1 MEDKTFELLTK
12 MYSEFSKRFDG
23 VDKRLDGVDNRLDG
37 VDKRLDGVDN
47 RLDGVESRLTK
58 LEMVIENDIRKDIS
72 ALYDGYQ
79 KNYEKLTVIERKVDD
94 LSDRVDKQEV
104 EIKVIKGGKS

>member
-23 VDKRLDGVDNRLDG
+23 VETRLGTLENKLG
-37 VDKRLDGVDN
+37 TLEGGQKTI
-47 RLDGVESRLTK
+47 ESRLTK
-58 LEMVIENDIRKDIS
+58 LELMIDNDVKKDLS

-79 KNYEKLTVIERKVDD
+79 KNHEKLIVLEQKIDD

>member
-12 MYSEFSKRFDG
+12 MYSEFSKRF
-23 VDKRLDGVDNRLDG
+23 DG

>member
-23 VDKRLDGVDNRLDG
+23 VDKRLDGVDGRLA
-37 VDKRLDGVDN
+37 
-47 RLDGVESRLTK
+47 K
-58 LEMVIENDIRKDIS
+58 LEMVVENDIKKDLS

-79 KNYEKLTVIERKVDD
+79 RNYEKLTVLEQKVDS

>member
-23 VDKRLDGVDNRLDG
+23 VDKRFDG
-37 VDKRLDGVDN
+37 VDKRLDSLEN
-47 RLDGVESRLTK
+47 RLTK
-58 LEMVIENDIRKDIS
+58 LELVVENEIRKDIS

-79 KNYEKLTVIERKVDD
+79 RTYEKVCAIELKVDN
-94 LSDRVDKQEV
+94 LAERVDKQEV
-104 EIKVIKGGKS
+104 EIRVIKGGKS